1 MTRYLRFM
9 KIASLLVS
17 TSLLTSIASP
27 ALAQPGPMPMPPPQV
42 TIEPPKH
49 RNPAMMIA
57 GIVLTSIGS
66 AALMGGVITTAMF
79 SRASGEAS
87 GIGIVVI
94 GLPLLG
100 GSLLFAG
107 VGVPLW
113 VIGASA
119 PPAHHA
125 ALVPSL
131 SVGAGSGTL
140 RWTF

>member
-1 MTRYLRFM
+1 MDRYRRRM
-9 KIASLLVS
+9 KIASLLLA

-27 ALAQPGPMPMPPPQV
+27 ALAQPGPMPMPPPPV
-42 TIEPPKH
+42 MIEPPRH

-66 AALMGGVITTAMF
+66 AALIGGVITTAAF
-79 SRASGEAS
+79 SQASGEAS

-113 VIGASA
+113 VVGASA
-119 PPAHHA
+119 PPAHA